1 VGQNAAQ
8 PVNDKGAT
16 VTSDFGRNRIL
27 RLLPADEAEELSRIL
42 EPVTLRFRE
51 AIYTT
56 GKPIDYVYFPLS
68 GMASLVVDTEGGQ
81 TVEAATIG
89 REGMVGLSTFWGSS
103 KALWRVLSQI
113 AGDAVRAPVDLF
125 NEHIRPDGTLN
136 RLLRQYTVA
145 FIAAL
150 AQTAACNRLH
160 SLEERMCRWLLTTSD
175 RLDADEF
182 PLTQD
187 FLGQMLGVRRP
198 SVSLAGA
205 ALQEAGLIKY
215 TRGRIAIVNR
225 TGLEAASCECYNIV
239 HRHHEEALDLSDE
252 TYSRRPVEARV

>member
-1 VGQNAAQ
+1 M
-8 PVNDKGAT
+8 

-27 RLLPADEAEELSRIL
+27 QLLPDDEAEQMARIL

-51 AIYTT
+51 SIYTS
-56 GKPIDYVYFPLS
+56 GKPMEYVYFPLT
-68 GMASLVVDTEGGQ
+68 GMASLIMDLEGGQ

-89 REGMVGLSTFWGSS
+89 REGMVGLMSFWGAS
-103 KALWRVLSQI
+103 KALWRVMIQI
-113 AGDAVRAPVDLF
+113 AGEAVRAPVHIF
-125 NEHIRPDGTLN
+125 NDHVQRDTTLN

-145 FIAAL
+145 FVATL

-160 SLEERMCRWLLTTSD
+160 SLEQRMCRWLLTTSD

-205 ALQEAGLIKY
+205 ALQDAGLIKY
-215 TRGRIAIVNR
+215 TRGKIAIVNR
-225 TGLEAASCECYNIV
+225 SGLEAASCECYAIV
-239 HRHHEEALDLSDE
+239 HRHHEEALDQTPE
-252 TYSRRPVEARV
+252 AEPRPVMEARV

>member
-1 VGQNAAQ
+1 MM
-8 PVNDKGAT
+8 
-16 VTSDFGRNRIL
+16 TSDFGRNRIL
-27 RLLPADEAEELSRIL
+27 RLLPLDEAEQLGRIL

-51 AIYTT
+51 PIYTN
-56 GKPIDYVYFPLS
+56 GKPVEYVYFPLT
-68 GMASLVVDTEGGQ
+68 GMISVVMDMEGGQ

-89 REGMVGLSTFWGSS
+89 REGMVGLSAFWGSPKS
-103 KALWRVLSQI
+103 VWRVLSQI
-113 AGDAVRAPVDLF
+113 AGDALRAPVEIF
-125 NEHIRPDGTLN
+125 SQSIGQEGTAFN

-145 FIAAL
+145 FVAAL

-160 SLEERMCRWLLTTSD
+160 SLEQRMCRWLLTTSD
-175 RLDADEF
+175 RVGADEF

-205 ALQEAGLIKY
+205 ALQDAGLIKY

-225 TGLEAASCECYNIV
+225 TGLEAASCECYGIV
-239 HRHHEEALDLSDE
+239 RRHHEEALDEAPDDVASH
-252 TYSRRPVEARV
+252 PMEARV

>member
-1 VGQNAAQ
+1 M
-8 PVNDKGAT
+8 

-27 RLLPADEAEELSRIL
+27 RLLPLDEAEQLGRIL

-56 GKPIDYVYFPLS
+56 GKPIDYVYFPLT
-68 GMASLVVDTEGGQ
+68 GMASLVMDMEGGQ

-89 REGMVGLSTFWGSS
+89 REGMVGLSAFWGSP

-113 AGDAVRAPVDLF
+113 AGEALRAPVAAF
-125 NEHIRPDGTLN
+125 NDHVRRDGTLN

-145 FIAAL
+145 FIATL

-160 SLEERMCRWLLTTSD
+160 SLEQRMCRWLLTTSD
-175 RLDADEF
+175 RLDSDEF

-215 TRGRIAIVNR
+215 SRGRIAIVNR
-225 TGLEAASCECYNIV
+225 PGLEAASCECYAIV
-239 HRHHEEALDLSDE
+239 RRHHEEALDQNVDRDSSNALE
-252 TYSRRPVEARV
+252 VRA

>member
-1 VGQNAAQ
+1 M
-8 PVNDKGAT
+8 

-27 RLLPADEAEELSRIL
+27 QLLPGDEVEQLGRIL

-51 AIYTT
+51 SIYTN
-56 GKPIDYVYFPLS
+56 GKPMDYVYFPLT
-68 GMASLVVDTEGGQ
+68 GMASLVMDMEGGQ

-89 REGMVGLSTFWGSS
+89 REGMVGLMSFWGSP
-103 KALWRVLSQI
+103 KALWRVMIQI
-113 AGDAVRAPVDLF
+113 AGDALRAPVDVF
-125 NEHIRPDGTLN
+125 NEHIHPDSTLH

-145 FIAAL
+145 FVATL

-160 SLEERMCRWLLTTSD
+160 SLEARMCRWLLTTSD

-215 TRGRIAIVNR
+215 TRGKIAIVNR
-225 TGLEAASCECYNIV
+225 SGLEAASCECYAIV
-239 HRHHEEALDLSDE
+239 HRHHEEALDQTTESE
-252 TYSRRPVEARV
+252 PRPAMEARV

>member
-1 VGQNAAQ
+1 M
-8 PVNDKGAT
+8 

-27 RLLPADEAEELSRIL
+27 RLLPGDEVEQLGRIL

-51 AIYTT
+51 PIYTS
-56 GKPIDYVYFPLS
+56 GKPMDYVYFPLT
-68 GMASLVVDTEGGQ
+68 GMASCVMDMEGGQ
-81 TVEAATIG
+81 TVEAMTIG
-89 REGMVGLSTFWGSS
+89 REGMVGLASFWGAP
-103 KALWRVLSQI
+103 KALWRVMIQI
-113 AGDAVRAPVDLF
+113 AGNALRAPVDIF
-125 NEHIRPDGTLN
+125 NDQIHPDSTLH

-145 FIAAL
+145 FVATL

-160 SLEERMCRWLLTTSD
+160 SLEARMCRWLLTTSD

-215 TRGRIAIVNR
+215 TRGKIAIVNR
-225 TGLEAASCECYNIV
+225 SGLEAASCECYAIV
-239 HRHHEEALDLSDE
+239 HRHHEEALDQTTESE
-252 TYSRRPVEARV
+252 PGPAIEARV

>member
-1 VGQNAAQ
+1 M
-8 PVNDKGAT
+8 
-16 VTSDFGRNRIL
+16 VTSDFERNRIL
-27 RLLPADEAEELSRIL
+27 RLLPIDEAEQLGRIL
-42 EPVTLRFRE
+42 EPVALRFRQP
-51 AIYTT
+51 IYTS
-56 GKPIDYVYFPLS
+56 GKPIDYVYFPLT
-68 GMASLVVDTEGGQ
+68 GMASLVMDMEGGQ

-89 REGMVGLSTFWGSS
+89 REGMVGLSAFWGSS
-103 KALWRVLSQI
+103 KSLWRVLSQI
-113 AGDAVRAPVDLF
+113 AGEALRAPVDQF
-125 NEHIRPDGTLN
+125 TDQVRHEGTLN

-145 FIAAL
+145 FVAAL

-215 TRGRIAIVNR
+215 SRGKIAIVNR
-225 TGLEAASCECYNIV
+225 PGLEAASCECYSVV
-239 HRHHEEALDLSDE
+239 HRHHEEALDQNSDPE
-252 TYSRRPVEARV
+252 PQPAFEARV